1 MTPKDFVAW
10 VQGYYGPYPEGQKRD
25 VWEYIK
31 SWEPDYLGAL
41 KTVLLANYSS
51 QFKRAPDIEAM
62 TKLYSL
68 ASSERESRERAAR
81 AATILPPPEWTV
93 ETDEHKTARLRADMA
108 AAGVTFDSPH
118 WFAITFK
125 YRQDRGDY
133 DQFKGPRR
141 GGVIH
146 KPADLVHPRPFKMT
160 PADTVER
167 ESTTWEEL
175 GGRLET
181 AARRN
186 A

>member
-1 MTPKDFVAW
+1 MTPKDFALW

-31 SWEPDYLGAL
+31 SWEPAYLDAL

-68 ASSERESRERAAR
+68 AVAEKEARERAKR
-81 AATILPPPEWTV
+81 AAAVLQIPDGAT
-93 ETDEHKTARLRADMA
+93 ETDEHKIARLHANMA
-108 AAGVTFDSPH
+108 AAGVTFDTPG
-118 WFAITFK
+118 WFAKTLKF
-125 YRQDRGDY
+125 RQDRGDF

-141 GGVIH
+141 GGAIH

-160 PADTVER
+160 PADTVGR
-167 ESTTWEEL
+167 EPTTWEDL
-175 GGRLET
+175 GGRQEKV
-181 AARRN
+181 RGN